1 MEEYNKIV
9 RDNIPTII
17 ENSGNKCETEIVSD
31 EEALLYLYKKLTEE
45 VNEFLESKDIHEIAD
60 VMEVLYA
67 ICDKM
72 KITRAMLET
81 IRQQKENEN
90 GGFENNIILKKVYK

>member
-1 MEEYNKIV
+1 
-9 RDNIPTII
+9 
-17 ENSGNKCETEIVSD
+17 
-31 EEALLYLYKKLTEE
+31 
-45 VNEFLESKDIHEIAD
+45 
-60 VMEVLYA
+60 MEVLYA

-90 GGFENNIILKKVYK
+90 GGFNNNIVLKKVYK

>member
-1 MEEYNKIV
+1 MKEYDKIV

-17 ENSGNKCETEIVSD
+17 ENSGSKCEIEIVSD
-31 EEALLYLYKKLTEE
+31 EEALSYLYMKLTEE
-45 VNEFLESKDIHEIAD
+45 VNEFLESKDIYEIAD
-60 VMEVLYA
+60 VIEVLYA

-72 KITRAMLET
+72 KISSATLET
-81 IRQQKENEN
+81 ARQQKEKEN

>member
-1 MEEYNKIV
+1 MAEYNKIV

-31 EEALLYLYKKLTEE
+31 EETLSYLYAKLTEE
-45 VNEFLESKDIHEIAD
+45 VNEFLESKDIHEMAD
-60 VMEVLYA
+60 IIEVLYA

-81 IRQQKENEN
+81 IRQQKEREN

>member
-17 ENSGNKCETEIVSD
+17 ESNGSKCEIEIVSN
-31 EEALLYLYKKLTEE
+31 EEALSYLYMKLTEE
-45 VNEFLESKDIHEIAD
+45 VNEFLESKDIHEAAD

-90 GGFENNIILKKVYK
+90 GGFNNNIVLKKVYK

>member
-17 ENSGNKCETEIVSD
+17 ENSGNKYETEIVSD
-31 EEALLYLYKKLTEE
+31 EEALLYLYTKLTEE
-45 VNEFLESKDIHEIAD
+45 VNEFLESKNIHEMAD
-60 VMEVLYA
+60 IIEVLYA
-67 ICDKM
+67 ICDKRKM
-72 KITRAMLET
+72 TRAILET
-81 IRQQKENEN
+81 IRQQKEKEN

>member
-17 ENSGNKCETEIVSD
+17 ENSGSKCEIEIVSD
-31 EEALLYLYKKLTEE
+31 EEALSYLYIKLTEE
-45 VNEFLESKDIHEIAD
+45 VNEFLESKDIYEIAD
-60 VMEVLYA
+60 VIEVLYA
-67 ICDKM
+67 ICNKM
-72 KITRAMLET
+72 KIPRDILEI

-90 GGFENNIILKKVYK
+90 GGFNNNIVLKKVYK

>member
-17 ENSGNKCETEIVSD
+17 ENSGSKCEIEIVSD
-31 EEALLYLYKKLTEE
+31 EEALSYLYMKLIEE

-60 VMEVLYA
+60 VIEVLYA

-72 KITRAMLET
+72 KIPRTTLET
-81 IRQQKENEN
+81 TRQQKKNKN
-90 GGFENNIILKKVYK
+90 GGFEDNIILKKVYK

>member
-17 ENSGNKCETEIVSD
+17 ENNGSKCEIEIVSN
-31 EEALLYLYKKLTEE
+31 EEALSYLYAKLIEE

-60 VMEVLYA
+60 VIEVLYA

-90 GGFENNIILKKVYK
+90 GGFENNIVLKKVYK

>member
-17 ENSGNKCETEIVSD
+17 ENNGSKCEIEIVSN
-31 EEALLYLYKKLTEE
+31 EEALSYLYAKLIEE

-60 VMEVLYA
+60 VIEVLYA

-81 IRQQKENEN
+81 IRQQKEKEN

>member
-17 ENSGNKCETEIVSD
+17 ENSGFKCEIEIVSN
-31 EEALLYLYKKLTEE
+31 EEALSYLYTKLTEE
-45 VNEFLESKDIHEIAD
+45 VNEFLESKDIHEMAD
-60 VMEVLYA
+60 IIEVLYA

-72 KITRAMLET
+72 KITRTMLET
-81 IRQQKENEN
+81 IRKQKENEN

>member
-17 ENSGNKCETEIVSD
+17 ENSGFNCETEIVSD
-31 EEALLYLYKKLTEE
+31 EEALLYLYTKLTEE
-45 VNEFLESKDIHEIAD
+45 VNEFLESKDIYEIAD
-60 VMEVLYA
+60 VIEVLYA

-72 KITRAMLET
+72 KISRVTLERA
-81 IRQQKENEN
+81 RRQKENKN

>member
-17 ENSGNKCETEIVSD
+17 ENSGNKYETEIVSD
-31 EEALLYLYKKLTEE
+31 EEALLYLYTKLTEE
-45 VNEFLESKDIHEIAD
+45 VNEFLESKDIHEMAD
-60 VMEVLYA
+60 IIEVLYA
-67 ICDKM
+67 ICDKRKM
-72 KITRAMLET
+72 TRAMLET
-81 IRQQKENEN
+81 IRQQKEKEN

>member
-17 ENSGNKCETEIVSD
+17 ENSGSKCEIEIVSD
-31 EEALLYLYKKLTEE
+31 EETLLYLYTKLTEE
-45 VNEFLESKDIHEIAD
+45 VNEFLESKDIHEMAD
-60 VMEVLYA
+60 IIEVLYA

-81 IRQQKENEN
+81 IRQQKEREN

>member
-17 ENSGNKCETEIVSD
+17 ENNGSKCEIEIVSN
-31 EEALLYLYKKLTEE
+31 EEALSYLYAKLIEE

-60 VMEVLYA
+60 VIEVLYA

-72 KITRAMLET
+72 KITRAM
-81 IRQQKENEN
+81 
-90 GGFENNIILKKVYK
+90 

>member
-17 ENSGNKCETEIVSD
+17 ENNGSKCEIEIVPN
-31 EEALLYLYKKLTEE
+31 EEALSYLYAKLTEE

-90 GGFENNIILKKVYK
+90 GGFENNIVLKKVYK

>member
-1 MEEYNKIV
+1 MKEYDKIV

-17 ENSGNKCETEIVSD
+17 GNNGSKCEIEIVSD
-31 EEALLYLYKKLTEE
+31 EEALSYLYMKLTEE
-45 VNEFLESKDIHEIAD
+45 VNEFLESKDIYEIAD
-60 VMEVLYA
+60 VIEVLYA

-72 KITRAMLET
+72 KISRVTLERA
-81 IRQQKENEN
+81 RRQKENKN

>member
-1 MEEYNKIV
+1 MKEYDKIV

-17 ENSGNKCETEIVSD
+17 GNSGSKCEVEIVSD
-31 EEALLYLYKKLTEE
+31 EEALSYLYMKLTEE
-45 VNEFLESKDIHEIAD
+45 VNEFLESKDIYEIAD
-60 VMEVLYA
+60 VIEVLYA

-72 KITRAMLET
+72 KISRVTLERA
-81 IRQQKENEN
+81 RRQKENKN

>member
-1 MEEYNKIV
+1 MKEYDKIV

-17 ENSGNKCETEIVSD
+17 GNSGSKCEIEIVSD
-31 EEALLYLYKKLTEE
+31 EEALSYLYMKLTEE
-45 VNEFLESKDIHEIAD
+45 VNEFFESKDIYEIAD
-60 VMEVLYA
+60 VIEVLYA

-72 KITRAMLET
+72 KISRVTLERA
-81 IRQQKENEN
+81 RQQKENKN

>member
-17 ENSGNKCETEIVSD
+17 ENSGSKCEIEIASD
-31 EEALLYLYKKLTEE
+31 EEALLYLYAKLTEE
-45 VNEFLESKDIHEIAD
+45 VNEFLESKDIHEMAD
-60 VMEVLYA
+60 IIEVLYA
-67 ICDKM
+67 ICDKRKM
-72 KITRAMLET
+72 TRDMLET
-81 IRQQKENEN
+81 IRQQKEKEN

>member
-1 MEEYNKIV
+1 MKEYDKIV

-17 ENSGNKCETEIVSD
+17 ENSGSKCEIEIASD
-31 EEALLYLYKKLTEE
+31 EEALLYLYTKLTEE
-45 VNEFLESKDIHEIAD
+45 VNEFLESKDIHEMAD
-60 VMEVLYA
+60 VIEVLYA

-72 KITRAMLET
+72 KITRAMLEAT
-81 IRQQKENEN
+81 RQQKENEN

>member
-17 ENSGNKCETEIVSD
+17 ENSGSKCEIEIVSN
-31 EEALLYLYKKLTEE
+31 EEALSYLYAKLTEE

-81 IRQQKENEN
+81 IRQQKEKEN

>member
-17 ENSGNKCETEIVSD
+17 ENSGFKYETEIVSD
-31 EEALLYLYKKLTEE
+31 EEALLYLYTKLTEE
-45 VNEFLESKDIHEIAD
+45 VNEFLESKDIHEMAD
-60 VMEVLYA
+60 IIEVLYA
-67 ICDKM
+67 ICDKRKM
-72 KITRAMLET
+72 TRDMLET
-81 IRQQKENEN
+81 IRQQKEKEN

>member
-17 ENSGNKCETEIVSD
+17 ENNGSKCEIEIVSN
-31 EEALLYLYKKLTEE
+31 EEALSYLYAKLIEE
-45 VNEFLESKDIHEIAD
+45 VNEFLESKDIQEMAD
-60 VMEVLYA
+60 IIEVLYA

-90 GGFENNIILKKVYK
+90 GGFENNIVLKKVYK

>member
-31 EEALLYLYKKLTEE
+31 EKALLYLYTKLTEE
-45 VNEFLESKDIHEIAD
+45 VNEFLESKDIHEMAD
-60 VMEVLYA
+60 IIEVLYA

-90 GGFENNIILKKVYK
+90 GAFENNIILKKVYK